1 MGGCLVVRLALP
13 LGYDLGRAR
22 GILPP
27 VGEGLVVVEASV
39 GCLIQTVRVD
49 VSVGGQR

>member
-1 MGGCLVVRLALP
+1 MVVRLALP

-27 VGEGLVVVEASV
+27 VGEGLTLGKAYE
-39 GCLIQTVRVD
+39 GCLVQTAEVG
-49 VSVGGQR
+49 VSSDG